1 MNIGDI
7 VAHLKLDIS
16 DFNNGINQA
25 TGAVNNMEGTMN
37 GGFGSVGSTLT
48 KVGGI
53 LTASVTAPLVALGT
67 MSAKT
72 SMSFNKDMSAVKAIT
87 KATGTEFEDL
97 RNLALDLGSSTSFSA
112 SEVAQAMT
120 EMGKAGWSTSDIM
133 NGMGGVLDAAAAS
146 GENLGLV
153 STVLADSITGF
164 GLSAKD
170 STRVA
175 DLLTEAANAG
185 TIGVGDLGETFKYIA
200 PLAKTCG
207 FSIEDVT
214 TATTALSMS
223 GIKGSQAGTTL
234 RTAISSMVKPTKDVQ
249 KAMNDLGIEI
259 TNSDGSFKSLDEIVT
274 TMRSSFDG
282 LTEEQKAYYANVL
295 AGREGM
301 SGLLAILGMT
311 QEEYDEIKTSM
322 NECNGVARETAEVM
336 TDNLAGAWDNMTG
349 AMETAAIKI
358 GDILAPAIQK
368 VVEWITSLV
377 NWFNNLDESQ
387 QKWIVGIAAV
397 LAAIGPLITGI
408 GMAISVINKI
418 KTAITIAKA
427 AFGLLKGA
435 MLAMGVG
442 AGPVL
447 AVVAGVAAIVA
458 AFLWL
463 WNNCEEFRNFW
474 INLWNHVKNIFTTF
488 VSENKATFQALWQ
501 NIKDAW
507 DAIVQVFGASLKIIW
522 ALFSGDMELLKSA
535 TAEWKEGMINLITAC
550 WEGIKNIF
558 SLGCSLVKT
567 IFTEW
572 YNTLDSDTQAFIDKI
587 VNALSQMWEGLKS
600 IFEGALNIIKG
611 IWNRDWEQ
619 VSQGGKQIWEGIKS
633 WFSGVW
639 DALKAVAS
647 RIGTEL
653 KNEAIKTW
661 ENIKSKASEIW
672 NNIKTTVTNK
682 ITEMKTAAINKF
694 NELKTQAVNKINEL
708 KTQAVNKFNE
718 LKSSCT
724 NAISNFISSAKSKFE
739 QLKSAITSKIESAK
753 SQAISKMKSMASG
766 MVSALASLPGQLRQA
781 AINAIQGL
789 IGGLSAKLGEV
800 KAKAQEIA
808 STVSGALRNALKIK
822 SPSRVMRDEIG
833 RYIPEGIA
841 VGIDKNAYKAVD
853 SVKSMADELVQP
865 VDLSGVRTSVNSTGY
880 SNNMYS
886 SSSNPLLNT
895 MKAILDKLDGNS
907 ETERQLVIN
916 IDEFNN
922 NTEEDINSLMQR
934 IEAQIRL
941 NNLGKGVI

>member
-37 GGFGSVGSTLT
+37 GGFGSIGSTLT

-120 EMGKAGWSTSDIM
+120 EMGKAGWNTSDIM

-170 STRVA
+170 SARVA

-185 TIGVGDLGETFKYIA
+185 TIGVEDLGETFKYIA

-223 GIKGSQAGTTL
+223 GIKGSQAGTSL
-234 RTAISSMVKPTKDVQ
+234 RTAISAMVKPTKDVQ
-249 KAMNDLGIEI
+249 KAMDDLGIEI
-259 TNSDGSFKSLDEIVT
+259 INSDGSFKSLDEIIT
-274 TMRSSFDG
+274 TMRGSFDG
-282 LTEEQKAYYANVL
+282 LTEEQKAYYANVI

-301 SGLLAILGMT
+301 SGLLALLGMT

-322 NECNGVARETAEVM
+322 NECNGVAKETAEIM

-368 VVEWITSLV
+368 VVEWITNLV

-397 LAAIGPLITGI
+397 VAAIGPLIAGI

-447 AVVAGVAAIVA
+447 AVVAGVAAIVS

-474 INLWNHVKNIFTTF
+474 INLWEHVKNIFTTF
-488 VSENKATFQALWQ
+488 VSENKETFEALWQ

-507 DAIVQVFGASLKIIW
+507 DAIVQVFGNALKIIW
-522 ALFSGDMELLKSA
+522 ALFTGDLDLLKEAWSGFKDGLINLA
-535 TAEWKEGMINLITAC
+535 TAL
-550 WEGIKNIF
+550 WEGIKNLWT
-558 SLGCSLVKT
+558 LGCEFVKT
-567 IFTEW
+567 VFKEW
-572 YNTLDSDTQAFIDKI
+572 FNTLDSDTQSFVTTI
-587 VNALSQMWEGLKS
+587 VDALSQMWEGLKLL
-600 IFEGALNIIKG
+600 FQGALDIIKG
-611 IWNRDWEQ
+611 IWEGDWTQ
-619 VSQGGKQIWEGIKS
+619 VSEGGKKIWEGIKT

-647 RIGTEL
+647 KVGTAL
-653 KNEAIKTW
+653 KDEAIQ
-661 ENIKSKASEIW
+661 IW
-672 NNIKTTVTNK
+672 NNIKDKAKEIWENIKTSISNK
-682 ITEMKTAAINKF
+682 ITEMKTAAVNKINEMKTNVINKFNELKTNAVNKINELKTNAVNKFNELKTNIVNKINEAKTQAINKF
-694 NELKTQAVNKINEL
+694 NELKTQAVNKV
-708 KTQAVNKFNE
+708 TDAVNGIKNAFN
-718 LKSSCT
+718 
-724 NAISNFISSAKSKFE
+724 
-739 QLKSAITSKIESAK
+739 
-753 SQAISKMKSMASG
+753 G
-766 MVSALASLPGQLRQA
+766 LPGKLRQA
-781 AINAIQGL
+781 ARDAVQGL
-789 IGGLSAKLGEV
+789 INGLGEKLQAV
-800 KAKAQEIA
+800 KRKAQEIA
-808 STVSGALRNALKIK
+808 DTVKSALANALKIK

-895 MKAILDKLDGNS
+895 MKAILDKLDNNS
-907 ETERQLVIN
+907 QTNGQLVIN

-922 NTEEDINSLMQR
+922 NTEEDVNSLMQR

>member
-7 VAHLKLDIS
+7 VAHLKLNIS
-16 DFNNGINQA
+16 DFVNDIDKATKAVRDTEDNMNNG
-25 TGAVNNMEGTMN
+25 
-37 GGFGSVGSTLT
+37 FGNVGSTLT

-249 KAMNDLGIEI
+249 KAMDDLGIEI

-301 SGLLAILGMT
+301 SGLLALLGMT

-322 NECNGVARETAEVM
+322 NECNGVAQETAEIM

-368 VVEWITSLV
+368 VVEWITNLV

-397 LAAIGPLITGI
+397 VAAIGPLIAGI

-442 AGPVL
+442 SGPVL
-447 AVVAGVAAIVA
+447 AVVAGIAAIVS

-474 INLWNHVKNIFTTF
+474 LNLWDHVKNIFTTF
-488 VSENKATFQALWQ
+488 VSENKETFEALWQ

-507 DAIVQVFGASLKIIW
+507 DAIVQVFGSALKIIW
-522 ALFSGDMELLKSA
+522 ALFSGDMDLLKEA

-550 WEGIKNIF
+550 WDGIKNIF

-587 VNALSQMWEGLKS
+587 LNGLTQMWEGLKS
-600 IFEGALNIIKG
+600 IFEGFLNIIKG

-619 VSQGGKQIWEGIKS
+619 VSEGGKQIWEGIKS
-633 WFSGVW
+633 WFKGVW
-639 DALKAVAS
+639 EVLKTTVTTVAS
-647 RIGTEL
+647 
-653 KNEAIKTW
+653 
-661 ENIKSKASEIW
+661 NIKDDIAKKWAEIKSISKNLW
-672 NNIKTTVTNK
+672 NNIKTAITDKINELKTNAVNK
-682 ITEMKTAAINKF
+682 INEMKTNVINKFNELKTNAINKINELKTNAVNKFNELKTNIVNKINEAKTAVINKF
-694 NELKTQAVNKINEL
+694 NELKTQAVNKV
-708 KTQAVNKFNE
+708 KDAVNGIKNGFN
-718 LKSSCT
+718 
-724 NAISNFISSAKSKFE
+724 
-739 QLKSAITSKIESAK
+739 
-753 SQAISKMKSMASG
+753 G
-766 MVSALASLPGQLRQA
+766 LASDLRQKA
-781 AINAIQGL
+781 RDAVQGIINGL
-789 IGGLSAKLGEV
+789 GDKLAQV
-800 KAKAQEIA
+800 KAKAREIA
-808 STVSGALRNALKIK
+808 NTVKTALANALKIK

-841 VGIDKNAYKAVD
+841 VGIDKNADTAI
-853 SVKSMADELVQP
+853 KSAEDLANSLVIGP
-865 VDLSGVRTSVNSTGY
+865 DVESLRNTVNSTGY

-886 SSSNPLLNT
+886 SNSGNQMQNTLN
-895 MKAILDKLDGNS
+895 AILNA
-907 ETERQLVIN
+907 LVNNPTSNGVNIN
-916 IDEFNN
+916 IEEFNN
-922 NTEEDINSLMQR
+922 NTDTDVNTLMQR
-934 IEAQIRL
+934 MAAQIKL
-941 NNLGKGVI
+941 NNLGKGVR

>member
-37 GGFGSVGSTLT
+37 GGFGSIGSTLT

-133 NGMGGVLDAAAAS
+133 DGMGGVLDAAAAS

-249 KAMNDLGIEI
+249 KAMDDLGIEI
-259 TNSDGSFKSLDEIVT
+259 TNSDGSFKSLDEIIT

-311 QEEYDEIKTSM
+311 QEEYDEIKKSM
-322 NECNGVARETAEVM
+322 NECNGVAQETAEIM

-368 VVEWITSLV
+368 VVEWVTNLV

-387 QKWIVGIAAV
+387 QKWIVGIGVAV
-397 LAAIGPLITGI
+397 AAIGPLIAGI
-408 GMAISVINKI
+408 GMAISAINKI
-418 KTAITIAKA
+418 KTAISIAKA

-447 AVVAGVAAIVA
+447 AVVAGVAAIVS

-463 WNNCEEFRNFW
+463 WNNCESFRNFW
-474 INLWNHVKNIFTTF
+474 LNLWDHVKNIFTTF
-488 VSENKATFQALWQ
+488 VSENQATFQNLWQ

-507 DAIVQVFGASLKIIW
+507 DAIVQVFGSALEIIW
-522 ALFSGDMELLKSA
+522 ALFSGDMELLKTA
-535 TAEWKEGMINLITAC
+535 TADWKDGMINLITAC

-558 SLGCSLVKT
+558 SLACSFIKT
-567 IFTEW
+567 VFQEW
-572 YNTLDSDTQAFIDKI
+572 YNTLDADTQAWIDGI
-587 VNALSQMWEGLKS
+587 VNALSTMWEGLKL
-600 IFEGALNIIKG
+600 IFQGALDFIKAL
-611 IWNRDWEQ
+611 
-619 VSQGGKQIWEGIKS
+619 WEGDWTAVSEAGKTIWDGICT
-633 WFSGVW
+633 WFKGVW
-639 DALKAVAS
+639 ELLKSTVGEYCKAL
-647 RIGTEL
+647 GDE
-653 KNEAIKTW
+653 IKTKF
-661 ENIKSKASEIW
+661 EEMKTNIK
-672 NNIKTTVTNK
+672 NK
-682 ITEMKTAAINKF
+682 IEEAKTAAINKF
-694 NELKTQAVNKINEL
+694 NELKTQAINKVNEMKTNVVNKFNELKTNAINKINELKTNAVNKFNELKTNIVNKINEAKTQAINKFNEL
-708 KTQAVNKFNE
+708 KTQAVNKVTDAVNGIKNAFN
-718 LKSSCT
+718 
-724 NAISNFISSAKSKFE
+724 
-739 QLKSAITSKIESAK
+739 
-753 SQAISKMKSMASG
+753 G
-766 MVSALASLPGQLRQA
+766 LPGKLRQA
-781 AINAIQGL
+781 ARDAVQGL
-789 IGGLSAKLGEV
+789 IDGLGEKLQAV
-800 KAKAQEIA
+800 KQKAQEIA
-808 STVSGALRNALKIK
+808 DTVKGALANALKIK

-841 VGIDKNAYKAVD
+841 VGIDKNTYKAVD
-853 SVKSMADELVQP
+853 SVKSMAEDLVQP
-865 VDLSGVRTSVNSTGY
+865 IDLSGVRTSVNSTGY

-886 SSSNPLLNT
+886 SQSNPLLNT
-895 MKAILDKLDGNS
+895 MKAILDKLDSNS
-907 ETERQLVIN
+907 ETGRGLVIN

-934 IEAQIRL
+934 MEAQIRL
-941 NNLGKGVI
+941 NNLGKGVR